1 MTKKKQR
8 GEFSLPFI
16 LLSRKKVFCLTK
28 RAFDD
33 DNDSPNLPF
42 RRSARFFSQSAFLDA
57 GTNFLLR
64 EKQHQQQKKKI
75 TLSYNKVD
83 VSFECLFLVSFF
95 PSFVRPKKSLFHH
108 QNHFVCWDDECVLS
122 KFLKNHILGF
132 RGVVDMLTHVDI

>member
-33 DNDSPNLPF
+33 DDDSPNLPF
-42 RRSARFFSQSAFLDA
+42 RQSARFFSQSAFLDA

-64 EKQHQQQKKKI
+64 DWKTTPTTKKKDH
-75 TLSYNKVD
+75 TLV
-83 VSFECLFLVSFF
+83 
-95 PSFVRPKKSLFHH
+95 
-108 QNHFVCWDDECVLS
+108 
-122 KFLKNHILGF
+122 
-132 RGVVDMLTHVDI
+132 